1 MRILHAVRSD
11 GFAGVERHVARL
23 ARAQSAAGHD
33 VAVVGGAPDGMR
45 ATVDDPTVPLLP
57 AASTGDVVRALR
69 RHAAAADV
77 VHVHMTAAEVAA
89 AVAART
95 TRRFPPVVSTRHFA
109 RRRGTGAR
117 GRLVAVVAASSVR
130 AQIAISRYV
139 ADHVEG
145 DSVVVHPGVADR
157 PDGRGAAARDDVVL
171 VVQRLEAEKRTDLA
185 LEAFAAS
192 GLADRGWRLEVAG
205 DGAQRTALQDLSRSL
220 GIDGATSFLGARDD
234 VDAILGRAGLL
245 VAPCPVEGLGL
256 SVLEAMASGLPVVAS
271 AAGGHR
277 ETLGGIDPLT
287 LYPPLDPGAAGL
299 SLAALAADPGRRD
312 ACAAAG
318 RAAQRARFT
327 PAAQVAGTDAVYRA
341 VLA

>member
-33 VAVVGGAPDGMR
+33 VAVVGGAPEGMR
-45 ATVDDPTVPLLP
+45 ATVDDPGVPLLP
-57 AASTGDVVRALR
+57 ATTTGDVVRALR
-69 RHAAAADV
+69 AHGAAADV

-89 AVAART
+89 ALAART
-95 TRRFPPVVSTRHFA
+95 TRGFPPVVSTRHFA

-117 GRLVAVVAASSVR
+117 GRVVAVVAASSVR

-139 ADHVEG
+139 AEHVEG
-145 DSVVVHPGVADR
+145 ASEVVHPGVADR
-157 PDGRGAAARDDVVL
+157 PDGRGAAERAAVVL
-171 VVQRLEAEKRTDLA
+171 VVQRLEPEKRTDLA
-185 LEAFAAS
+185 LEAFAVS
-192 GLADRGWRLEVAG
+192 GLSSRGWRLEVAG
-205 DGAQRTALQDLSRSL
+205 DGAQRAALEALARSL
-220 GIDGATSFLGARDD
+220 GIGDATTFLGARDD
-234 VDAILGRAGLL
+234 VDTLLDRAGLL

-277 ETLGGIDPLT
+277 ETLAGIDPLT
-287 LYPPLDPGAAGL
+287 LYPPLDAGAAGRA
-299 SLAALAADPGRRD
+299 LAALAADPARRD
-312 ACAAAG
+312 ACADAG
-318 RAAQRARFT
+318 RTAQRERFT
-327 PAAQVAGTDAVYRA
+327 PAAQVVGTDAVYRA

>member
-1 MRILHAVRSD
+1 VRILHAVRSD

-23 ARAQSAAGHD
+23 ARAQSAAGHE
-33 VAVVGGAPDGMR
+33 VAVIGGAHGGMV
-45 ATVDDPTVPLLP
+45 ATVADPSVPLLP
-57 AASTGDVVRALR
+57 ATTTGDVVRTLR
-69 RHAAAADV
+69 ACGAAADV

-95 TRRFPPVVSTRHFA
+95 TRGFPPVVTTRHFA
-109 RRRGTGAR
+109 RTRGTGAL
-117 GRLVAVVAASSVR
+117 GRVVAAVASSAVR
-130 AQIAISRYV
+130 AQISISRYV

-145 DSVVVHPGVADR
+145 GSVVVHPGVDDR
-157 PDGRGAAARDDVVL
+157 PDGLDAAARDDVVL
-171 VVQRLEAEKRTDLA
+171 VVQRLEPEKRTDLA
-185 LEAFAAS
+185 LAAFAAS
-192 GLADRGWRLEVAG
+192 GLAERGWRLEVAG
-205 DGAQRTALQDLSRSL
+205 DGSQRGSLEDQAASL
-220 GIDGATSFLGARDD
+220 GIAATTTFLGVRRD
-234 VDAILGRAGLL
+234 VDALMDRAGLL

-277 ETLGGIDPLT
+277 ETLDGVDPLA
-287 LYPPLDPGAAGL
+287 LYPALDPAAAGR
-299 SLAALAADPGRRD
+299 SLATLADDPARRD

-327 PAAQVAGTDAVYRA
+327 PAAQVEATDAVYRS

>member
-33 VAVVGGAPDGMR
+33 VAVVGGALDGMR
-45 ATVDDPTVPLLP
+45 TTVDDPTVPLLP

-95 TRRFPPVVSTRHFA
+95 TRGFPPVVSTRHFA

-192 GLADRGWRLEVAG
+192 GLAGRGWRLEIAG
-205 DGAQRTALQDLSRSL
+205 DGAQRPALTDLARSL
-220 GIDGATSFLGARDD
+220 GIDEDTSFLGARDD
-234 VDAILGRAGLL
+234 VDALLGRAGLL

-277 ETLGGIDPLT
+277 ETLDGIDPLT
-287 LYPPLDPGAAGL
+287 LYPPLDPRAAGR

-318 RAAQRARFT
+318 RAAQRERFT

>member
-33 VAVVGGAPDGMR
+33 VAVVGGAPEGMR
-45 ATVDDPTVPLLP
+45 ATVGDPTVPLLP

-69 RHAAAADV
+69 RHGAAADV
-77 VHVHMTAAEVAA
+77 VHVHMTAAEIAA

-95 TRRFPPVVSTRHFA
+95 TRGLAPVVSTRHFA

-117 GRLVAVVAASSVR
+117 GRLVAAVASSSVR

-139 ADHVEG
+139 AEHVEG
-145 DSVVVHPGVADR
+145 ASVVVHPGVDDR
-157 PDGRGAAARDDVVL
+157 PDGPRATERDAVVL

-192 GLADRGWRLEVAG
+192 GLGGRGWRLEVAG
-205 DGAQRTALQDLSRSL
+205 DGAQRTALEDLSRSL
-220 GIDGATSFLGARDD
+220 GIAGVTSFLGARDD
-234 VDAILGRAGLL
+234 VDVLLGRAGLL

-287 LYPPLDPGAAGL
+287 LYPAQDAVAAGRAL
-299 SLAALAADPGRRD
+299 VALATDPARRD

-318 RAAQRARFT
+318 RAAQRERFT
-327 PAAQVAGTDAVYRA
+327 PAAQVAGTDAVYRT

>member
-33 VAVVGGAPDGMR
+33 VAVIGGAPDGMTTTI
-45 ATVDDPTVPLLP
+45 ADPTVPLVP
-57 AASTGDVVRALR
+57 ATTTGDVVRALR
-69 RHAAAADV
+69 ASAAAADL

-95 TRRFPPVVSTRHFA
+95 TRGFPPVVSTRHFA
-109 RRRGTGAR
+109 RTRGTGAR
-117 GRLVAVVAASSVR
+117 GHLVAVVAASAVR
-130 AQIAISRYV
+130 AQISISRYV
-139 ADHVEG
+139 AENVEG
-145 DSVVVHPGVADR
+145 ESVVVHPGVDDR
-157 PDGRGAAARDDVVL
+157 PDGRTAAARDDVVL

-192 GLADRGWRLEVAG
+192 GLARRGWRLEIAG
-205 DGAQRTALQDLSRSL
+205 DGAQRGPLEDLAAAL
-220 GIDGATSFLGARDD
+220 GIAGTTTFLGARGD
-234 VDAILGRAGLL
+234 VDALMERAGLL

-271 AAGGHR
+271 SAGGHR
-277 ETLGGIDPLT
+277 ETLEGIDPLT
-287 LYPPLDPGAAGL
+287 LYPPLDPDAAGR
-299 SLAALAADPGRRD
+299 SLAALADDPTRRD
-312 ACAAAG
+312 ACASAG
-318 RAAQRARFT
+318 RVAQRERFT
-327 PAAQVAGTDAVYRA
+327 PAAQVDATDAVYRA